1 VGRRI
6 EAIARLLQRYSL
18 AFGRKGAFLLVLSV
32 LMLLGAATSK
42 AAMQQRSMN
51 VATVSTTAPVASNL
65 PVTQNPQPT
74 LRTTESAT
82 RTATPATVAPT
93 PTLPTPAP
101 TRTYRSSYQAPICT
115 YRSIP
120 YKTVYQNASWI
131 DAGKTQEFSG
141 MNGQE
146 KICNPANGGAPT
158 ITTVYAPYDKKI
170 YVGTY
175 VKPTYSTVTPTY
187 NPAPKNYSI
196 CNQFSGSSAFE
207 QCVYAVSQQ

>member
-1 VGRRI
+1 MGQRI
-6 EAIARLLQRYSL
+6 KAISRVLQHYVL

-32 LMLLGAATSK
+32 LLLLGAATSK
-42 AAMQQRSMN
+42 AAMQQRSVK
-51 VATVSTTAPVASNL
+51 VATVSTTAPEASNL

-74 LRTTESAT
+74 LRPTESAT
-82 RTATPATVAPT
+82 RTATPAAVAPT

-101 TRTYRSSYQAPICT
+101 TRTYRSSYKAPICT
-115 YRSIP
+115 YRNIP

-146 KICNPANGGAPT
+146 KICNPATGGAPT
-158 ITTVYAPYDKKI
+158 VTTVYAPYDKKI

-187 NPAPKNYSI
+187 TPAPKNYSI